1 MDLIVNYWP
10 QLLTFIAI
18 VVAFTTMK
26 VNIDILKD
34 KVKTLFNLI
43 NKDKD

>member
-1 MDLIVNYWP
+1 MELIINYWP

-34 KVKTLFNLI
+34 KVKTLFKLI